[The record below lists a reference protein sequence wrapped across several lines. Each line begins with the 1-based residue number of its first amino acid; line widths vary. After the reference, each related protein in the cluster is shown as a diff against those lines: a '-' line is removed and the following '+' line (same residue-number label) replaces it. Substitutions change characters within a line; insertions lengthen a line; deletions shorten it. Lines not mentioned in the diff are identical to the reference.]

1 MLTFTQLHTELLNQ
15 LSQNH
20 LSMNEVMSKKL
31 IEYVLLLHKWNQIH
45 NLTSIRDPLQML
57 SKHII
62 DSLSISA
69 YLQGP
74 RILDVGTGAGLP
86 GIPLA
91 ITHPQFRFTLLD
103 SNGKKTRFLT
113 HVLQTLMIPNIDI
126 ISVRVE
132 KHRPENCFNSLIS
145 RAFSQLNEFLQ
156 KTKHLCC
163 ENGIFLAMKGQ
174 YPTEEIRTLDTH
186 FKLIEIKSLQIAG
199 LDEKRHLL
207 IISLNHG
214 INSNVL

>member
-1 MLTFTQLHTELLNQ
+1 MVSFTQLHTELVNQ

-20 LSMNEVMSKKL
+20 LDISEITSKKL

-62 DSLSISA
+62 DSLAISA

-74 RILDVGTGAGLP
+74 HILDVGTGAGLP
-86 GIPLA
+86 GLPLA
-91 ITHPQFRFTLLD
+91 LTHPQYRFALLD

-113 HVLQTLMIPNIDI
+113 HVIQTLMITNVDI
-126 ISVRVE
+126 IPLRVE
-132 KHRPENCFNSLIS
+132 KYHPENCFNSIIS
-145 RAFSQLNEFLQ
+145 RAFSQLNKFLN

-163 ENGIFLAMKGQ
+163 ANGIFLAMKGQ
-174 YPTEEIRTLDTH
+174 YPTEEIETLDAD
-186 FKLIEIKSLQIAG
+186 FKLINAKALKIAG

-207 IISLNHG
+207 IIGLNH
-214 INSNVL
+214 

>member
-1 MLTFTQLHTELLNQ
+1 MITFTQLHTELLNQ

-20 LSMNEVMSKKL
+20 LTINEVMSKKL
-31 IEYVLLLHKWNQIH
+31 IEYILLLHKWNQIH

-62 DSLSISA
+62 DSLSIGR

-74 RILDVGTGAGLP
+74 NILDVGTGAGLP

-91 ITHPQFRFTLLD
+91 ITHPHYHFTLLD

-113 HVLQTLMIPNIDI
+113 HVLQTLMITNIDI
-126 ISVRVE
+126 LSLRVE
-132 KHRPENCFNSLIS
+132 KYHPKNCFNSIVS

-174 YPTEEIRTLDTH
+174 YPAEEINKLDVH
-186 FKLIEIKSLQIAG
+186 FKLIDTKSLQIAG

-207 IISLNHG
+207 ILLNKK
-214 INSNVL
+214 

>member
-1 MLTFTQLHTELLNQ
+1 MVTFMQLHAELLNQ
-15 LSQNH
+15 LNQNNF
-20 LSMNEVMSKKL
+20 SINEVTSKKL
-31 IEYVLLLHKWNQIH
+31 VEYVLLLHKWNQIH

-62 DSLSISA
+62 DSLAISP

-74 RILDVGTGAGLP
+74 NILDVGTGAGLP
-86 GIPLA
+86 GLPLA
-91 ITHPQFRFTLLD
+91 LTHPQYRFALLD

-113 HVLQTLMIPNIDI
+113 HVIQTLMIANIDI
-126 ISVRVE
+126 IPLRVE
-132 KHRPENCFNSLIS
+132 KYHPEICFNSIVT
-145 RAFSQLNEFLQ
+145 RAFSQLNEFLD

-174 YPTEEIRTLDTH
+174 YPTEEIEMLDAD
-186 FKLIEIKSLQIAG
+186 FKLINAKALQILG

-207 IISLNHG
+207 IIG
-214 INSNVL
+214 INH